1 MKTKL
6 KRMLCVMLTLCMMF
20 GMMPGTVVTADAAAE
35 DYSVYFN
42 YDSSNGLP
50 SVSYVE
56 TAKDLYLN
64 TNNINDEAYD
74 IHFTL
79 GQGPMSVF
87 DEFDD
92 QTGLFTKV
100 NDPNT
105 NKVTGISLNG
115 AAISSIC
122 NNGSFE
128 IKTEVVINEDIVY
141 TFVQSVMLEK
151 NRYPLSF
158 IWNQEG
164 PVRVYED
171 ATVAELELDT
181 SSLSKLPDY
190 DIDYVLGTMVSDS
203 FVSFETQTGLFTKV
217 IDSSTQ
223 KVTGIILNG
232 AAIRQVFSD
241 QGFIVRADIKIDDYA
256 VDKQYLSVQL
266 MPPNYSV
273 SFSDRRPQVSNRET
287 AKEFLLDTSNIMNKN
302 YDIEFTLGQG
312 LLSNFSPF
320 ADQTGLFTKVI
331 DTNTNKVTGI
341 SLNGA
346 AISSVLQG
354 NSFDIK
360 TEVKINGE
368 SKYVFVNSA
377 NLDRQYYSVPIL
389 ANGNG
394 LVGIFEDATA
404 AVLELDTSELN
415 DLAEYDIDFELG
427 IMGPNGP
434 SGYTPFST
442 QTGLFTK
449 VIDSNTNKVTGISF
463 NAVAIR
469 QVCSDSEFVVK
480 VDTKID
486 GYTISTNHWSVQL
499 FSTDPRYS
507 YYYGD
512 ENMLPGGGM
521 GIDPQIEYY
530 IENSQYPNGFSGWVD
545 VTDVSVQ
552 INNGAS
558 DVVQVVYDGE
568 MWNIL
573 CSGLGEADIT
583 VTHKTPDGGTMDYTY
598 TLSVVDSIWTSSY
611 WNKDGVQNAVQGGS
625 IGVDLEIQNTRWA
638 PGKGQYAVDTPYE
651 VEWYV
656 VRQEQAPYLNF
667 VYNNADKTDV
677 TVEVASNAP
686 EEDYDIG
693 YAVYELDANGN
704 RVADSD
710 GNVYPVCGSDWVR
723 LIVMN
728 EFPKLYLAGYDR
740 NLEVGETM
748 TVTPSM
754 IRVYLDNGVEKE
766 EVINGATFGYWN
778 NQSDDIEIVEK
789 NGTFEVT
796 RLASWEIWDCGIE
809 AEFVF
814 QGDNW
819 RTGQDMYF
827 TGLDYSISYKALRG
841 QDETTWMY
849 DNEDYTLEVDMTN
862 LTGKRAN
869 ITLDWLVIEWLDEE
883 NYEELNTGYTV
894 NGNKI
899 TLKGKELAA
908 MGLEAFS
915 VVALVESN
923 GYITDG
929 AAYADVELV
938 KAPIADKIDTTKPV
952 TTVTPVIDQAATD
965 VAVKEAMT
973 VVDAIDAAISDAEIT
988 VDAEGKIDKLPA
1000 ALEGVVAKETVEAII
1015 KAKENGDVITVEIVT
1030 ETITRDQA
1038 VTEAAADVAKIEAAI
1053 PGNGK
1058 VAQFL
1063 DLSVIIKSVD
1073 SDGTETALGTLNQL
1087 KEEKM
1092 TFAIALPK
1100 NLNAAGKNFYVLRAH
1115 DGVVD
1120 KLPATKNADGTISF
1134 TTDRYSTYALV
1145 YEEIDEEEVDE
1156 EEDDN
1161 SDDSSIDTQQNTTTH
1176 VTSTSPATGDDAN
1189 VTLWL
1194 LLAISMICV
1203 AIALQSKKN
1212 RIC

>member
-1 MKTKL
+1 MRTKL
-6 KRMLCVMLTLCMMF
+6 KRMLCAALILGMMF
-20 GMMPGTVVTADAAAE
+20 GMMPGTVMTAEAAAGDYNFFPE
-35 DYSVYFN
+35 FETNNNNLLPDGSTMLVPMILNCDNGQWYEPCTDYTVEVVADTYSTEEKNVITVTVENGKNIRFTANSTGNTGECRVMIAAYVKGTDGSDTQVATCELVVNAQKEFYDVTPVLNITAPEVGETLDLTTCFKMYKYVYGVSNPQEISVFNNSDYTVNVKNYENGWTLNGYTLTRTTANNASFHVEVNASAPDENGIYEWYAGGNYYFESIDYSVYFDYN
-42 YDSSNGLP
+42 SNDGP
-50 SVSYVE
+50 PVIANVE
-56 TAKDLYLN
+56 TARDLYLN
-64 TNNINDEAYD
+64 IENI
-74 IHFTL
+74 
-79 GQGPMSVF
+79 Q
-87 DEFDD
+87 
-92 QTGLFTKV
+92 
-100 NDPNT
+100 
-105 NKVTGISLNG
+105 
-115 AAISSIC
+115 
-122 NNGSFE
+122 
-128 IKTEVVINEDIVY
+128 
-141 TFVQSVMLEK
+141 
-151 NRYPLSF
+151 
-158 IWNQEG
+158 
-164 PVRVYED
+164 
-171 ATVAELELDT
+171 
-181 SSLSKLPDY
+181 
-190 DIDYVLGTMVSDS
+190 
-203 FVSFETQTGLFTKV
+203 
-217 IDSSTQ
+217 
-223 KVTGIILNG
+223 
-232 AAIRQVFSD
+232 
-241 QGFIVRADIKIDDYA
+241 
-256 VDKQYLSVQL
+256 DK
-266 MPPNYSV
+266 
-273 SFSDRRPQVSNRET
+273 
-287 AKEFLLDTSNIMNKN
+287 A

-312 LLSNFSPF
+312 PLSNFSPF

-346 AISSVLQG
+346 AISNILQG
-354 NSFDIK
+354 NNFDIK

-377 NLDRQYYSVPIL
+377 RLDRRLYSVPIL
-389 ANGNG
+389 GNGNRP
-394 LVGIFEDATA
+394 VGIYEDTTV
-404 AVLELDTSELN
+404 AVLELDTSQLN

-427 IMGPNGP
+427 TMGSNGP

-442 QTGLFTK
+442 QAGLFTK

-469 QVCSDSEFVVK
+469 QICSDSEFVVK
-480 VDTKID
+480 VDTKIG
-486 GYTISTNHWSVQL
+486 GYTISTNHWGVQL
-499 FSTDPRYS
+499 FSTEPWYS

-512 ENMLPGGGM
+512 ENKLPGGAM
-521 GIDPQIEYY
+521 SIAPQIEYY

-558 DVVQVVYDGE
+558 DAVQVVYDGD
-568 MWNIL
+568 MWNIR

-583 VTHKTPDGGTMDYTY
+583 VTHKTPDGGTTDYTY
-598 TLSVVDSIWTSSY
+598 SISVVDSIWTSNY
-611 WNKDGVQNAVQGGS
+611 WNKDGLQNAVQGGS
-625 IGVDLEIQNTRWA
+625 IGIDLEIQNTRWA

-677 TVEVASNAP
+677 TIEVASNAP

-704 RVADSD
+704 RVADSA

-728 EFPKLYLAGYDR
+728 DFPHLLLTGYDR

-766 EVINGATFGYWN
+766 EVINGASFGYWN
-778 NQSDDIEIVEK
+778 KGDVEIVEK

-796 RLASWEIWDCGIE
+796 RLSSWEIWDCGIE

-827 TGLDYSISYKALRG
+827 PVLDYSTSYKTLRG
-841 QDETTWMY
+841 QNETTWMY

-929 AAYADVELV
+929 AAYTDVELV
-938 KAPIADKIDTTKPV
+938 KAPTADKVDTTKPV
-952 TTVTPVIDQAATD
+952 TTVTPVVDQAASD
-965 VAVKEAMT
+965 AAVKEALT
-973 VVDAIDAAISDAEIT
+973 VVDTIDAAISDAEIT

-1015 KAKENGDVITVEIVT
+1015 KAKEAGEVITVEVVT
-1030 ETITRDQA
+1030 ENLTREEA
-1038 VTEAAADVAKIEAAI
+1038 VKEAAANVAKIEAAI

-1073 SDGTETALGTLNQL
+1073 SEGTETELGTLNQL

-1092 TFAIALPK
+1092 TFAIVLPE
-1100 NLNAAGKNFYVLRAH
+1100 NLNTAGKNFYVLRAH

-1120 KLPATKNADGTISF
+1120 KLPTTKNADGTLSF

-1145 YEEIDEEEVDE
+1145 YEEVDE

-1161 SDDSSIDTQQNTTTH
+1161 SDDFSIDTQQNTTTN

-1203 AIALQSKKN
+1203 VIALQSKKN